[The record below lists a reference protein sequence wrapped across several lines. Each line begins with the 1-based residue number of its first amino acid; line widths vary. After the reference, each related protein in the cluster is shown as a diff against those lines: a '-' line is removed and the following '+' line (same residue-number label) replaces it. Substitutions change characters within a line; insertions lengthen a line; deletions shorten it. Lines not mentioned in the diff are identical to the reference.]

1 MAVVPALDLRPA
13 SAEPIVTA
21 QPSNIEAEQAL
32 LGALLYDNAAYER
45 IIDKLQGRHFHE
57 PFHARLFTAV
67 ETHIRKGQLAEPIL
81 MADEFKR
88 DPAFE
93 ELGGLRYLADLVD
106 RAPPAANA
114 PTTPA
119 SSTTWRSAANSSASA
134 ARSAPRPRPAT
145 PTRPPATRS
154 NWPNSSST
162 PWPKAARPRPASSVL
177 PTPCAAPSRW
187 RRRPT
192 AVTAGWPGFPPA

>member
-13 SAEPIVTA
+13 PAEPTLTA

-67 ETHIRKGQLAEPIL
+67 ESHIRKGQLAEPIL
-81 MADEFKR
+81 LADEFKR
-88 DPAFE
+88 DPASRNWA
-93 ELGGLRYLADLVD
+93 GCATSPTSSTAR
-106 RAPPAANA
+106 RRRPTR

-119 SSTTWRSAANSSASA
+119 SSTTWRCAAN
-134 ARSAPRPRPAT
+134 
-145 PTRPPATRS
+145 
-154 NWPNSSST
+154 
-162 PWPKAARPRPASSVL
+162 
-177 PTPCAAPSRW
+177 
-187 RRRPT
+187 
-192 AVTAGWPGFPPA
+192 